1 MVSELVV
8 KFRKLSKLQSNIYI
22 KQEGADEINMSKSYK
37 GNF

>member
-8 KFRKLSKLQSNIYI
+8 MFRKLSKLQFNIYK